1 MAGNIN
7 GNLQEKYAYFSALT
21 PDFSKEDL
29 LKEALRAVPTKGDF
43 FALARFAIEEVTDV
57 QFGEGAQDLFDRF
70 FPAFGDVSSD
80 ILETK
85 ELNVIQFLYT
95 NRCGVNERFIDAP
108 VKVQFT
114 AALLT
119 FLGDADVIDTID
131 SMQKAKDVASMLF
144 AGRRNIP
151 DSVYA
156 KHLARLIQVIDKDA
170 DLPLIQT
177 VMHKVR
183 EAQEAYFTK
192 HGFALREKAYP
203 EVDDGLG
210 FVDAVEVVIPFAR
223 RAFEGFQAK
232 FKGAD
237 GSYYNGSEKPGIPV
251 HLVSANVAEA
261 QLQQE
266 ARVMAHR
273 HYDDPVLVKAKV
285 PEDFIVEGVMLA
297 SALDEMEDIEI
308 VPLEKGNVDF
318 IAREDLAPLYPGVDA
333 SVITQLDALLFEKV
347 VPPRDPDPV
356 QGWSET
362 QKKLA
367 KAAVAVIAGFLL
379 YKYVAKPLYPK
390 IKDWWYTSSPVK
402 GN

>member
-7 GNLQEKYAYFSALT
+7 GTVQEQYEYFCALT
-21 PDFSKEDL
+21 PDFTNEGLLED
-29 LKEALRAVPTKGDF
+29 ALRALSQPDLNT
-43 FALARFAIEEVTDV
+43 LARFAIEEVTDA
-57 QFGEGAQDLFDRF
+57 QFGEGAQALFERF
-70 FPAFGDVSSD
+70 FPTFGDMAEGVLEAREMTAIQ
-80 ILETK
+80 ILYAK
-85 ELNVIQFLYT
+85 
-95 NRCGVNERFIDAP
+95 RCGVDGRTPRPIQQAFQAGLF
-108 VKVQFT
+108 Q
-114 AALLT
+114 
-119 FLGDADVIDTID
+119 FLGNADVIDTID
-131 SMQKAKDVASMLF
+131 STQKAKDVASILF
-144 AGRRNIP
+144 AGRRNIS

-170 DLPLIQT
+170 DLPLIQQ
-177 VMHKVR
+177 VMRKFR
-183 EAQEAYFTK
+183 EAQEVYFTR

-203 EVDDGLG
+203 EANGLG
-210 FVDAVEVVIPFAR
+210 FDDAVEVVIPFAQ

-237 GSYYNGSEKPGIPV
+237 GSYFNGSEKPGIPV

-266 ARVMAHR
+266 ARMMAHR

-285 PEDFIVEGVMLA
+285 PEDFIVDGVMLA
-297 SALDEMEDIEI
+297 SALDDMTEI
-308 VPLEKGNVDF
+308 AVVPLEKGNVDF

-333 SVITQLDALLFEKV
+333 SVISQLDALLFEKV

-367 KAAVAVIAGFLL
+367 KAVVAVIAGFLL

-390 IKDWWYTSSPVK
+390 IKDWWYSSSPVK

>member
-7 GNLQEKYAYFSALT
+7 GTVLEKYEYFRALT
-21 PDFSKEDL
+21 PDFLQAAEL
-29 LKEALRAVPTKGDF
+29 EEALRALSQPDLNT
-43 FALARFAIEEVTDV
+43 LACFAIEEVTDA
-57 QFGEGAQDLFDRF
+57 QFGDEAQALFERF
-70 FPAFGDVSSD
+70 FPTFGDMAGDV
-80 ILETK
+80 LAPK
-85 ELNVIQFLYT
+85 EMNAIQILYT
-95 NRCGVNERFIDAP
+95 KRCGVNARTPQPIQHAFQAGLF
-108 VKVQFT
+108 Q
-114 AALLT
+114 

-151 DSVYA
+151 DNVYA
-156 KHLARLIQVIDKDA
+156 KHLARLIQVIDKDG
-170 DLPLIQT
+170 DLPLIQR
-177 VMHKVR
+177 VMHKLR
-183 EAQEAYFTK
+183 EAQEVYFTR

-210 FVDAVEVVIPFAR
+210 VEEVVEVVIPFAR

-237 GSYYNGSEKPGIPV
+237 GSYYNGNEKPGIPV

-266 ARVMAHR
+266 ARMMAHR

-308 VPLEKGNVDF
+308 VSLEKGNVDF

-333 SVITQLDALLFEKV
+333 SVISQLDALLFEKV

>member
-7 GNLQEKYAYFSALT
+7 GNLQERYAYFRALT
-21 PDFSKEDL
+21 PDFSQEVAL
-29 LKEALRAVPTKGDF
+29 EEALRTLSQPDLNT
-43 FALARFAIEEVTDV
+43 LARFAIEEVTDA
-57 QFGEGAQDLFDRF
+57 QFGDEAQTLFERF
-70 FPAFGDVSSD
+70 FPTFGDMAGDV
-80 ILETK
+80 LVPK
-85 ELNVIQFLYT
+85 EMNAIQILYT
-95 NRCGVNERFIDAP
+95 KRCGVDARTP
-108 VKVQFT
+108 QPIQQAFQVGLFQ
-114 AALLT
+114 

-131 SMQKAKDVASMLF
+131 TMQKAKDVASMLF

-151 DSVYA
+151 DNVYA
-156 KHLARLIQVIDKDA
+156 KHLARLIQVVDKDG
-170 DLPLIQT
+170 DLPLIQR
-177 VMHKVR
+177 VMHKLR
-183 EAQEAYFTK
+183 EAQEAYFTR

-203 EVDDGLG
+203 EANGLG
-210 FVDAVEVVIPFAR
+210 FDDAVEVVIPFAR

-266 ARVMAHR
+266 ARMMAHR

-285 PEDFIVEGVMLA
+285 PENFIVEGVMLA